1 MRCNMHIKKGL
12 NVAIV
17 GSLITFAT
25 FSTSPINHAS
35 AEEILTTESTTQLS
49 ALEIL
54 EFELDQTFS
63 KDVTTYTASVS
74 NDTNSMSLLLDTEIE
89 STVVTVNKLAI
100 TSKDQL
106 VYTLNTGENIFTI
119 TLTNG
124 SEVTTYTLTIF
135 RALNEN
141 SSLSNLTLS
150 SGYLNFSP
158 STTSYSVAVENTIS
172 SITIIPET
180 SVDTSTVKVEGI
192 AVDPQKGH
200 TIELQ
205 VGKTN
210 VSFVITA
217 ENGNQSTYTVTVTR
231 AAMISSSTD
240 TDTTNNTKT
249 NTNQTTSAAKDQP
262 TITNLVSTA
271 QNASGSTRTS
281 STVQG
286 TSTSS
291 TGAQAETKTTANLS
305 ALTVSSGT
313 WNKTFDSDTYTYHI
327 AVGTDVTS
335 VTIAA
340 TTDESDAEVEIEGS
354 ASTTVALPEQAKTAI
369 SVAVTNGDD
378 RKTYVLVF
386 DKDIEDEENVE
397 TTNTDETTLDSL
409 SKTDSSISQP
419 NMSGNQ
425 RGPNNQTMQP
435 SDQTSEDSSSFWDW
449 VKSLFNF

>member
-1 MRCNMHIKKGL
+1 MHIKKGL

-17 GSLITFAT
+17 GSMITFAT
-25 FSTSPINHAS
+25 FSASPINHAS
-35 AEEILTTESTTQLS
+35 AEEIITTESTTQLS
-49 ALEIL
+49 VLEIL

-63 KDVTTYTASVS
+63 KDVTTYTATVS
-74 NDTNSMSLLLDTEIE
+74 NDISSMNVLLETEIDG
-89 STVVTVNKLAI
+89 TLVTVNGEEV
-100 TSKDQL
+100 TSKEQL

-141 SSLSNLTLS
+141 SSLSNLILS
-150 SGYLNFSP
+150 SGSLNFSP
-158 STTSYSVAVENTIS
+158 SITNYSVDVENSIS
-172 SITIIPET
+172 SITIRPEV
-180 SVDTSTVKVEGI
+180 SVDTSTVNVGELE
-192 AVDPQKGH
+192 VDPKNGH
-200 TIELQ
+200 TIELP
-205 VGKTN
+205 VGTTT
-210 VSFVITA
+210 VSFIITA
-217 ENGNQSTYTVTVTR
+217 ENGNQSTYTVTITR
-231 AAMISSSTD
+231 AAKSNSSNDTNSTD
-240 TDTTNNTKT
+240 SSKT
-249 NTNQTTSAAKDQP
+249 NTNQTTTTTKDQP
-262 TITNLVSTA
+262 TVTNLVSTG
-271 QNASGSTRTS
+271 QTGSGSTRAS

-286 TSTSS
+286 TSTGS
-291 TGAQAETKTTANLS
+291 TGAQAETETTANLS

-335 VTIAA
+335 VTIEA

-354 ASTTVALPEQAKTAI
+354 TSTTVALPEQAKTAI
-369 SVAVTNGDD
+369 SIAVTNGDD

-397 TTNTDETTLDSL
+397 TTNTDETTLDTL
-409 SKTDSSISQP
+409 SKTTDSSISQP